1 MGIRNKQIH
10 LKYTMMIPISSTNV
24 CRATFFRNSLDRIVW
39 REIASVIRLMTT
51 RVLLSTCSFQD
62 TPGPHHDLL
71 LSQGYEVIRARGP
84 LSEAKMLELAGEF
97 DAFLCGDDAIT
108 RAVLEKSAP
117 RLKVISKYGIGLDKI
132 DLATTKEMNIPVMFT
147 PGVNHTTVAE
157 HTFCLLLA
165 LLKNLIPSVDATRRG
180 EWLRLTGHELFAKKI
195 GVIGLGRIGQE
206 VVIRAKAFGMEVHG
220 YGHFWPDDFCQ
231 QHGVIRHQSVD
242 SIFST
247 CDIISPHTKLS
258 ADSRHLINR
267 ERLALLPEG
276 AVIVNTGRGELAD
289 AAAILEALDSGLL
302 AGYATD
308 VMEQEPPA
316 ADEPLLRHPRA
327 IVTAH
332 VGSRTYESVPRQA
345 LKALNNLV
353 NFLNGAG
360 DVFCANGVVPS
371 AE

>member
-1 MGIRNKQIH
+1 MLAAQG
-10 LKYTMMIPISSTNV
+10 
-24 CRATFFRNSLDRIVW
+24 FEIV
-39 REIASVIRLMTT
+39 RE
-51 RVLLSTCSFQD
+51 
-62 TPGPHHDLL
+62 
-71 LSQGYEVIRARGP
+71 RGP
-84 LSEAKMLELAGEF
+84 LPESRMLELAGDF

-108 RAVLEKSAP
+108 RAVLDKCGP

-132 DLATTKEMNIPVMFT
+132 DLAATKEKQIPVMFT

-165 LLKNLIPSVDATRRG
+165 LVKNLIPSVDATRQG
-180 EWLRLTGHELFAKKI
+180 EWLRLTGHELWAKKI

-206 VVIRAKAFGMEVHG
+206 VIIRAKAFGMEVHG
-220 YGHFWPDDFCQ
+220 YGNFWPEEFCQ
-231 QHGVIRHQSVD
+231 QYGVIRHDSID

-247 CDIISPHTKLS
+247 CDIISPHTKLA
-258 ADSRHLINR
+258 ADTKHLINA
-267 ERLALLPEG
+267 ERLALLPKD

-289 AAAILEALDSGLL
+289 AKAILAALDSGTL

-316 ADEPLLRHPRA
+316 ADDPLLRHPKC

-345 LKALNNLV
+345 MKALTNLI
-353 NFLNGAG
+353 NFLQNDGP
-360 DVFCANGVVPS
+360 VFCANGVVPS

>member
-1 MGIRNKQIH
+1 MLAAQG
-10 LKYTMMIPISSTNV
+10 
-24 CRATFFRNSLDRIVW
+24 FEIV
-39 REIASVIRLMTT
+39 RE
-51 RVLLSTCSFQD
+51 
-62 TPGPHHDLL
+62 
-71 LSQGYEVIRARGP
+71 RGP
-84 LSEAKMLELAGEF
+84 LPESRMLELAGDF

-108 RAVLEKSAP
+108 RAVLDKCGP

-132 DLATTKEMNIPVMFT
+132 DLAATKEKQIPVMFT

-165 LLKNLIPSVDATRRG
+165 LVKNLIPSVNATRQG
-180 EWLRLTGHELFAKKI
+180 EWLRLTGHELWAKKI

-206 VVIRAKAFGMEVHG
+206 VIIRAKAFGMEVHG
-220 YGHFWPDDFCQ
+220 YGNFWPEEFCQ
-231 QHGVIRHQSVD
+231 QYGVIRHDSID

-247 CDIISPHTKLS
+247 CDIISPHTKLA
-258 ADSRHLINR
+258 ADTKHLINA
-267 ERLALLPEG
+267 ERLALLPKD

-289 AAAILEALDSGLL
+289 AKAILAALDSGKL

-316 ADEPLLRHPRA
+316 ADDPLLRHPKC

-345 LKALNNLV
+345 MKALTNLI
-353 NFLNGAG
+353 NFLQNDGP
-360 DVFCANGVVPS
+360 VFCANGVVPS